1 MCVSGNQGSGHKFGL
16 GKRSRK
22 RTVKRSCE
30 RTVKRSRKRTVK
42 RSRKCTVKRSCK
54 RTVKCSRKRTVKC
67 SRKRTVKRS
76 RKCTTVKRSR
86 KRTLRNSTDL
96 ISFDVGDRIIFDDLD
111 GRKDVFGANGGRR
124 FGPRSR
130 RHQRVAPPRRA
141 ALLSKMSNLP
151 FFCRFLGK
159 K

>member
-1 MCVSGNQGSGHKFGL
+1 MCVSDNQGSGHKFGL

-22 RTVKRSCE
+22 RTVKRS
-30 RTVKRSRKRTVK
+30 R
-42 RSRKCTVKRSCK
+42 K
-54 RTVKCSRKRTVKC
+54 RTVKCSRKSTVKCSSKRTVKCSRKCTVKC

-76 RKCTTVKRSR
+76 RK
-86 KRTLRNSTDL
+86 RTLRNKTDL
-96 ISFDVGDRIIFDDLD
+96 ISLDVGDRIIFDDFD
-111 GRKDVFGANGGRR
+111 GRNDVVGANGGRR

-141 ALLSKMSNLP
+141 ALLSKMSNLS
-151 FFCRFLGK
+151 FFCRFFGK